1 MILKLTEMTNL
12 KIASIWL
19 ALCLSAPLVAEV
31 STGTIAGTIA
41 GTTPATT
48 TTIPMPQ
55 MLETKEYR
63 GGIAKT
69 GDLYIAGQAMV
80 EGALKKLRAEGVT
93 TVINLRTRE
102 EMANRKSTPIDE
114 EKLLEELDM
123 KYVHIPSG
131 GRKNPFSPA
140 TLDAFAAAME
150 QSDGKVLLHCNS
162 ARRATHIWVAYL
174 VKHKNLPLEEAL
186 TYGRAVNFG
195 ATPIEGYLEGEID
208 FSLTDQEH

>member
-1 MILKLTEMTNL
+1 MILKLTRMANL
-12 KIASIWL
+12 KMASIWL
-19 ALCLSAPLVAEV
+19 ALCLTSPLVADV
-31 STGTIAGTIA
+31 STGK
-41 GTTPATT
+41 
-48 TTIPMPQ
+48 IPMPQ
-55 MLETKEYR
+55 MLDTEEYR

-69 GDLYIAGQAMV
+69 GDLYIAGQPMV
-80 EGALKKLRAEGVT
+80 EDALRKLKAEGVT
-93 TVINLRTRE
+93 TVINLRTRQ

-114 EKLLEELDM
+114 EKVLQELDI

-131 GRKNPFSPA
+131 GAKNPFSPA

-174 VKHKNLPLEEAL
+174 VKHKNLSLEEAL
-186 TYGRAVNFG
+186 TYGRAINFG

-208 FSLTDQEH
+208 FTLTDQDH

>member
-1 MILKLTEMTNL
+1 MILKLTRKANL

-19 ALCLSAPLVAEV
+19 AFCLTAPLVADV
-31 STGTIAGTIA
+31 STGK
-41 GTTPATT
+41 
-48 TTIPMPQ
+48 IPMPQ

-69 GDLYIAGQAMV
+69 GDLYIAGQPMV
-80 EGALKKLRAEGVT
+80 EDALRKLKAEGVT

-114 EKLLEELDM
+114 EKLLQELDL

-174 VKHKNLPLEEAL
+174 VKHKNMSLEEAL

-208 FSLTDQEH
+208 FTLTDQDH

>member
-1 MILKLTEMTNL
+1 MRFSAHNTWSSNMILKLT
-12 KIASIWL
+12 KIANIKVASIWL
-19 ALCLSAPLVAEV
+19 AISLTAPLLADD
-31 STGTIAGTIA
+31 STGE
-41 GTTPATT
+41 
-48 TTIPMPQ
+48 IPMPQ

-69 GDLYIAGQAMV
+69 GDLYIAGQPMV
-80 EGALKKLRAEGVT
+80 EDALRKLKAEGVT

-114 EKLLEELDM
+114 EKLLQQLDI

-131 GRKNPFSPA
+131 GSKNPFSPA
-140 TLDAFAAAME
+140 TLDAFAAAMD

-186 TYGRAVNFG
+186 TYGRAINFG

-208 FSLTDQEH
+208 FTLTDQDH

>member
-1 MILKLTEMTNL
+1 MRFSAHNTWSSNMILKLTKTANL
-12 KIASIWL
+12 KVASIWL
-19 ALCLSAPLVAEV
+19 AFSLTAPLVADD
-31 STGTIAGTIA
+31 S
-41 GTTPATT
+41 
-48 TTIPMPQ
+48 TIPMPR

-69 GDLYIAGQAMV
+69 GDLYIAGQPMV
-80 EGALKKLRAEGVT
+80 EDALRKLKAEGVT

-114 EKLLEELDM
+114 EKLLQKLGI

-131 GRKNPFSPA
+131 GSKNPFSPA

-174 VKHKNLPLEEAL
+174 VKHKKLSLEEAL
-186 TYGRAVNFG
+186 IYGRAVNFG
-195 ATPIEGYLEGEID
+195 ATPIEGYLDGEID
-208 FSLTDQEH
+208 FTLIDQDH